1 MAMRGIRGAT
11 TVEHNTR
18 EDIWQAAREMIQVVL
33 QRNALHTE
41 NIGAAI
47 FSMTDDRTA
56 AFPTAGGRQL
66 HGFDAVP
73 LFDARQCAIEGA
85 LPRCLRV
92 LLLVETNRG
101 QKEIHHVY
109 LHGAARLRPD
119 ITQE

>member
-47 FSMTDDRTA
+47 FSMTDDLTA
-56 AFPTAGGRQL
+56 AFPTAGVRQL
-66 HGFDAVP
+66 HG
-73 LFDARQCAIEGA
+73 AIEGA